1 MENLELP
8 PPSSANL
15 LTEKTGRLT
24 KMRFV
29 AWIKILVGENV
40 GSGWLFV
47 MEAAAIVSKGFE
59 IANWNSSQE

>member
-1 MENLELP
+1 MENLELAP
-8 PPSSANL
+8 PTSANL

-24 KMRFV
+24 KLRFA

-47 MEAAAIVSKGFE
+47 MVVAAIVSKGFK
-59 IANWNSSQE
+59 IANWNSSQA

>member
-1 MENLELP
+1 
-8 PPSSANL
+8 
-15 LTEKTGRLT
+15 
-24 KMRFV
+24 MRFT

-47 MEAAAIVSKGFE
+47 MEAAAIVSKGFK

>member
-1 MENLELP
+1 MLCL
-8 PPSSANL
+8 L
-15 LTEKTGRLT
+15 LTEKIGRLT

-47 MEAAAIVSKGFE
+47 IVVAAIVSKGF
-59 IANWNSSQE
+59 